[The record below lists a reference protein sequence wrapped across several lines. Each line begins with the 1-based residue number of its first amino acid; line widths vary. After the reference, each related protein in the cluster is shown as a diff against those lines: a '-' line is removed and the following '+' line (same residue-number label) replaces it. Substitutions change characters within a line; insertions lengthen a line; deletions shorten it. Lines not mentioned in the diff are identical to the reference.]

1 MKQRL
6 SKVLAWA
13 GVASRRKC
21 EELIIEGH
29 VKVNGKKVL
38 IPQTLVDLDEDEIF
52 CDKIQIKKEISKIYF
67 AFNKPIGFECTH
79 DLRRKSIYTFFQ
91 DIKTRLFS
99 IGRLDKDTSGLMIV
113 TNDGHFAHR
122 VAHPSFEVEKEYLV
136 KVNKEITH
144 DDLVRLSCGAFI
156 EHVFVRPKSVHKV
169 RKGTL
174 KITIVEGR
182 KREVRHLMK
191 EAGFEVISLKR
202 IRIGDLFLGKLPE
215 GARKSL
221 QISDLGTLT

>member
-21 EELIIEGH
+21 EELIVGGH
-29 VKVNGKKVL
+29 VIVNGKKTL
-38 IPQTLVDLDEDEIF
+38 IPQTMVDLDEDDVF
-52 CDKIQIKKEISKIYF
+52 CDKVHIQKEQSKLYF
-67 AFNKPIGFECTH
+67 AFHKPVGYECTH
-79 DLRRKSIYTFFQ
+79 DPHRKSIYAFFQ

-99 IGRLDKDTSGLMIV
+99 IGRLDRDTSGLMIV
-113 TNDGHFAHR
+113 TNDGHFAHK
-122 VAHPSFEVEKEYLV
+122 VAHPSHAVEKEYLV

-144 DDLVRLSCGAFI
+144 EDLVRLSQGTFV
-156 EHVFVRPKSVHKV
+156 EHMFVKPKSVHKV

-191 EAGFEVISLKR
+191 EAGFEVLSLIR
-202 IRIGDLFLGKLPE
+202 IRIGGLFLGKLPE
-215 GARKSL
+215 GTRKSL
-221 QISDLGTLT
+221 KISDLGIVT